1 MKTNQ
6 ITAIG
11 VSVIAVGVII
21 GGAIYFNKET
31 SRKKN
36 QEIINTYYSCMT
48 GVTTRGE
55 LYELTRRLD
64 GKFAAREV
72 LYECLKDYGID
83 TPNESLIRQFEY

>member
-11 VSVIAVGVII
+11 VSIIAIGVII
-21 GGAIYFNKET
+21 GGAIYFSKET

-48 GVTTRGE
+48 GVTTRGK
-55 LYELTRRLD
+55 LYELTRRMD
-64 GKFAAREV
+64 GKFAARKV

-83 TPNESLIRQFEY
+83 EPNETLIRQFEY